1 MKRVS
6 GKERVE
12 QIKQVW
18 KRGMTCAAIA
28 DEIGCTR
35 SAVAGIYHRYKTEL
49 RHHPLSDPG
58 GPRLRP
64 TIRWTPYMI
73 GRLATLRKEGRT
85 YDEIAKSMGVTPSM
99 VSGVF
104 NRRPE
109 LRELRGPEK
118 SHVRYRPHAKAP
130 FKPVV
135 ITNTKLLVED
145 WVKQGKVRR
154 FERGETTDYFAIGR
168 YLEERGFKLSMKHS
182 RYFLVNGR
190 GRPRQCDWSDVLAVV
205 DKFRVAE
212 GKTPFV
218 RRTALQA
225 ERRKIA

>member
-6 GKERVE
+6 GVDRVE

-28 DEIGCTR
+28 DEVGCTR
-35 SAVAGIYHRYKTEL
+35 SAVAGIYNRYKTEL
-49 RHHPLSDPG
+49 ALHPLSAPG
-58 GPRLRP
+58 SAARKGKPI
-64 TIRWTPYMI
+64 TRWTPTMVQQ
-73 GRLATLRKEGRT
+73 LAILRKEGLT
-85 YDEIAKSMGVTPSM
+85 YDEIAKRMGKGITSRM

-104 NRRPE
+104 FRKPE
-109 LRELRGPEK
+109 LR
-118 SHVRYRPHAKAP
+118 SIDRPAIVPNREAHPRPKAP

-218 RRTALQA
+218 RRAA
-225 ERRKIA
+225 

>member
-1 MKRVS
+1 MKRIS

-18 KRGMTCAAIA
+18 KRGMTCAVIA

-35 SAVAGIYHRYKTEL
+35 SAVSGVYNRYRAEL
-49 RHHPLSDPG
+49 KDHPLSAPG
-58 GPRLRP
+58 VARKGKPI
-64 TIRWTPYMI
+64 TRWTPDM
-73 GRLATLRKEGRT
+73 LRQAAALRRDNLT
-85 YDEIAKSMGVTPSM
+85 YDEIAKRMGVTPRM
-99 VSGVF
+99 VSGIF
-104 NRRPE
+104 WRKPE
-109 LRELRGPEK
+109 LKGIECVIQRKSPTPRGSP
-118 SHVRYRPHAKAP
+118 KAP

-154 FERGETTDYFAIGR
+154 FERGETTDYFAIVR

-182 RYFLVNGR
+182 RYFLANGR

-218 RRTALQA
+218 RRAA
-225 ERRKIA
+225 